1 MTEIEKRA
9 EIIPWTMTLEQAH
22 DAILQC
28 LMQGTAGHYR
38 IGLLYNHIVANRL
51 AVNRGYRTTRVYF
64 RRHVRVLSQSTLTM
78 YGAVAQ
84 SFHLPVA
91 EKYGMASLGALLE
104 YLRLAH
110 IWLWK
115 IDTDEPGPTP
125 IELPR
130 RGGLKLTK
138 PFSDCT
144 AEDLRDA
151 IQARRAWPGHGPLE
165 PEEKPVERY
174 VETLKQHFTEN
185 TQFPPKIDA
194 QVHNRRLH
202 LRIRH
207 LRLWE
212 LGRLME
218 ALRSILKPAEP
229 APSAA
234 PAPTA
239 PSPAVTEAQPV
250 AAVSSLR

>member
-1 MTEIEKRA
+1 MSEQHA
-9 EIIPWTMTLEQAH
+9 EHISWTTTLEQAH

-28 LMQGTAGHYR
+28 LTQGTAGHYR

-84 SFHLPVA
+84 SFSLAMA

-104 YLRLAH
+104 YLRLSH
-110 IWLWK
+110 VWLWQ
-115 IDTDEPGPTP
+115 INAEEPGPTP

-138 PFSDCT
+138 PFADCT
-144 AEDLRDA
+144 MEDLRDA

-174 VETLKQHFTEN
+174 VETLRRHFLEN
-185 TQFPPKIDA
+185 TRFPPKIDA
-194 QVHNRRLH
+194 QVHNRRIH

-212 LGRLME
+212 LERVTE
-218 ALRSILKPAEP
+218 ALRATLKPS
-229 APSAA
+229 AP
-234 PAPTA
+234 
-239 PSPAVTEAQPV
+239 EAQPV
-250 AAVSSLR
+250 GAVSSLR